1 LHYEIE
7 AGGRLR
13 HVTVT
18 RTGDSFALSVDG
30 RLHQVDAV
38 RIDAHALSLI
48 VDNSV
53 PASPQNSAA
62 GPEDPPYAGP
72 DKARPTRDHRVV
84 YTTTIAPETGTG
96 RLVVLVGAVPVAVTV
111 NGRRRRRTG
120 EGGTP
125 GSGPLRIVAPMPG
138 KVVRVLVQT
147 GDAVHAR
154 QPVVVVEAMKM
165 ENELRTGREGT
176 VAEIH
181 AREGVSVEAGALLVV
196 IK

>member
-1 LHYEIE
+1 LHHEIE

-13 HVTVT
+13 HVTVS
-18 RTGDSFALSVDG
+18 RTGDGFALSVDG
-30 RLHQVDAV
+30 RLHHVDAA
-38 RIDAHALSLI
+38 RIDAHTLSLI
-48 VDNSV
+48 VDSGA
-53 PASPQNSAA
+53 PAGPQNSAV
-62 GPEDPPYAGP
+62 GPPRG
-72 DKARPTRDHRVV
+72 V
-84 YTTTIAPETGTG
+84 YTTTIAPEAGAG
-96 RLVVLVGAVPVAVTV
+96 RFVVLVGAVPVAVTV

-120 EGGTP
+120 ESGAP

-165 ENELRTGREGT
+165 ENELRTDREGT

-181 AREGVSVEAGALLVV
+181 TREGVSVEAGALLVV
-196 IK
+196 IQ